1 MKKMFTFLFKYYKG
15 MHIFIWLF
23 ILFSL
28 TNSFIQLR
36 IPIMSQE
43 AIDNWIETT
52 PQMSQLIDLGI
63 IIAILILCT
72 ILLGIFNRYLGT
84 YLSANV
90 GLRIRNDMINHIQ
103 HLPLEEFENKRTGDL
118 ITRAVSDVENIS
130 DTLYK
135 IPESFLNAV
144 LLLSGSIFTMIHID
158 TELTILLMIV
168 IPVFMIINV
177 YLAPKA
183 RRLQRKSRTA
193 YGQMITSAESII
205 SGIRVSKSFNHQT
218 YLNNLF
224 NQTGTVYKKIE
235 LKEAIIESLF
245 RSSEILMREG
255 FRLIT
260 IIFGGYK
267 VAKGE
272 ITVGELILFQ
282 ALMFAFLRPINV
294 LIELLPQLLK
304 SLGSFDKIMEVIN
317 MQEENLDGQTPD
329 YDFKEIAIKNLNFRY
344 LSNFNHKVLNG
355 INLNIKAG
363 EKIGIVGHTGCGKTT
378 LCHLLVKFYEVDDHQ
393 IFFNGVDIN
402 KLSTTALRDQIG
414 IVQQNVHIFASSIK
428 ENLLIAKPDA
438 TDEQIFEALAF
449 AEAKSFVDELPQGIH
464 TFVGERGIKLSG
476 GQKQRIS
483 IARIFLQNPK
493 ILILDESTSA
503 LDNET
508 EKNIQLTL
516 DKLKKNRTIITVAHR
531 LTTIKNSDKIIVL
544 DDGKIVE
551 QGTHEQL
558 IKNHG
563 LYHKLNFNFS

>member
-1 MKKMFTFLFKYYKG
+1 MKKMFVFLIKYYKG
-15 MHIFIWLF
+15 LYIFILLF

-28 TNSFIQLR
+28 TNSFIQLN
-36 IPIMSQE
+36 IPIMSQV

-52 PQMSQLIDLGI
+52 PESSELIDLGI
-63 IIAILILCT
+63 IIAILVLCT
-72 ILLGIFNRYLGT
+72 VILGIFNRYLGT

-90 GLRIRNDMINHIQ
+90 GLAIRNDMIQHIQ
-103 HLPLEEFENKRTGDL
+103 NLPLDEIEDKRTGDL

-135 IPESFLNAV
+135 VPESFLNAV
-144 LLLSGSIFTMIHID
+144 LLLGGSIFTMIRID
-158 TELTILLMIV
+158 VELTVLLIVV
-168 IPVFMIINV
+168 IPVFMMINV

-193 YGQMITSAESII
+193 YGEMISSAESII
-205 SGIRVSKSFNHQT
+205 SGIRVSKSFNNQK
-218 YLNNLF
+218 YLGESF
-224 NQTGTVYKKIE
+224 NRVGLNYKEIE

-245 RSSEILMREG
+245 RSSEIIMREG

-317 MQEENLDGQTPD
+317 IEEESLNG
-329 YDFKEIAIKNLNFRY
+329 EIINNYNGNIEIKNLNFAY
-344 LSNFNHKVLNG
+344 KSNSKSQVLKN
-355 INLNIKAG
+355 INLSIKAG

-378 LCHLLVKFYEVDDHQ
+378 LCNLLVKFYSIDSNQ
-393 IFFNGVDIN
+393 IFLEGVDIN
-402 KLSTTALRDQIG
+402 KLSSSDLRNQVG
-414 IVQQNVHIFASSIK
+414 IVQQDVHIFASSIK
-428 ENLLIAKPDA
+428 ENLLVSKSDA
-438 TDEQIFEALAF
+438 TNEEIVEALEF
-449 AEAKSFVDELPQGIH
+449 AEAKEFVDKLPDGLN

-493 ILILDESTSA
+493 ILILDESTSS

-508 EKNIQLTL
+508 EKKIQNTL
-516 DKLKKNRTIITVAHR
+516 DKLKKDRTIISVAHR
-531 LTTIKNSDKIIVL
+531 LTTIMNSDKIIVL
-544 DDGKIVE
+544 DNGEIIE
-551 QGTHEQL
+551 EGTHNQL
-558 IKNHG
+558 IKNNG
-563 LYHKLNFNFS
+563 LYSKLCYDFY

>member
-1 MKKMFTFLFKYYKG
+1 MKKMFIFLIKYYKG
-15 MHIFIWLF
+15 MYIFILLF

-28 TNSFIQLR
+28 TNSFIQLN
-36 IPIMSQE
+36 IPIMSQV

-52 PQMSQLIDLGI
+52 PQSSELIHLGI
-63 IIAILILCT
+63 IIALLVLCT
-72 ILLGIFNRYLGT
+72 LLLGIFNRYLGT

-90 GLRIRNDMINHIQ
+90 GLAIRNDMIHHIQ
-103 HLPLEEFENKRTGDL
+103 NLPLEEIEDKRTGDL

-144 LLLSGSIFTMIHID
+144 LLLGGSIFTMIRID
-158 TELTILLMIV
+158 VELTVLLIIV
-168 IPVFMIINV
+168 IPVFMVINV

-193 YGQMITSAESII
+193 YGKMITSAESII
-205 SGIRVSKSFNHQT
+205 SGVRVSKSFNNQK
-218 YLNNLF
+218 YLENSF
-224 NQTGTVYKKIE
+224 NKVGEKYKELE

-245 RSSEILMREG
+245 RSSEIIMREG

-317 MQEENLDGQTPD
+317 IEEEILSGEILNNLNGN
-329 YDFKEIAIKNLNFRY
+329 IIIKNLNFSY
-344 LSNFNHKVLNG
+344 PSNSEYKVLKN
-355 INLNIKAG
+355 INLSIKSG

-378 LCHLLVKFYEVDDHQ
+378 LCNLLVKFYSINSNQ
-393 IFFNGVDIN
+393 IFLEGVDIN
-402 KLSTTALRDQIG
+402 KISSSNLRNQIG
-414 IVQQNVHIFASSIK
+414 IVQQDVHIFASSIK
-428 ENLLIAKPDA
+428 ENLLISKPNA
-438 TDEQIFEALAF
+438 THEELLEALEF
-449 AEAKSFVDELPQGIH
+449 AEAKEFVDKLPKGLN
-464 TFVGERGIKLSG
+464 TYVGERGVKLSG

-493 ILILDESTSA
+493 ILILDESTSS

-508 EKNIQLTL
+508 EKKIQNTL
-516 DKLKKNRTIITVAHR
+516 DKLKKDRTIISVAHR
-531 LTTIKNSDKIIVL
+531 LTTIMNSDKIIVL
-544 DDGKIVE
+544 DNGEIKE
-551 QGTHEQL
+551 EGTHNQL
-558 IKNHG
+558 IQNNG
-563 LYHKLNFNFS
+563 LYSKLYHNFN

>member
-1 MKKMFTFLFKYYKG
+1 
-15 MHIFIWLF
+15 
-23 ILFSL
+23 
-28 TNSFIQLR
+28 
-36 IPIMSQE
+36 MSQK
-43 AIDNWIETT
+43 AIDDWIETT
-52 PQMSQLIDLGI
+52 PQISQLIDLGI
-63 IIAILILCT
+63 IIAILVLCT

-90 GLRIRNDMINHIQ
+90 SLSIRNDMIQHIQ
-103 HLPLEEFENKRTGDL
+103 NLPLDEFEDKRTGDL

-144 LLLSGSIFTMIHID
+144 LLLSGSIFTMINID
-158 TELTILLMIV
+158 VELTVLLIIV
-168 IPVFMIINV
+168 IPVFMMINV

-193 YGQMITSAESII
+193 YGEMISSAESII
-205 SGIRVSKSFNHQT
+205 SGIRVSKSFNNQK
-218 YLNNLF
+218 YLESLF
-224 NQTGTVYKKIE
+224 NKVGIKYKKIE

-245 RSSEILMREG
+245 RSSEIIMREG

-317 MQEENLDGQTPD
+317 IKEENLSG
-329 YDFKEIAIKNLNFRY
+329 EIINNYHGNIEIKNLNFAY
-344 LSNFNHKVLNG
+344 KSNNSHKVLK
-355 INLNIKAG
+355 NITLSIKSG

-378 LCHLLVKFYEVDDHQ
+378 LCNLLVKFYSVDSNQ
-393 IFFNGVDIN
+393 IFIEGVDIN
-402 KLSTTALRDQIG
+402 KLSSLDLRNQIS
-414 IVQQNVHIFASSIK
+414 IVQQDVHIFASSIK
-428 ENLLIAKPDA
+428 ENLLISKPDA
-438 TDEQIFEALAF
+438 TNEELLEALAF
-449 AEAKSFVDELPQGIH
+449 AEAKDFVDKLPEGLN

-493 ILILDESTSA
+493 ILILDESTSS

-508 EKNIQLTL
+508 EKKIQLTL
-516 DKLKKNRTIITVAHR
+516 DKLKKDRTIITVAHR

-544 DDGKIVE
+544 DQGEIIE
-551 QGTHEQL
+551 QGTHFEL
-558 IKNHG
+558 IQNRG
-563 LYHKLNFNFS
+563 LYNKLCYDFNT

>member
-1 MKKMFTFLFKYYKG
+1 MRKMFAFLIKYYKG
-15 MHIFIWLF
+15 LYIFIILF

-28 TNSFIQLR
+28 TNSFIQLN
-36 IPIMSQE
+36 IPIMSQV
-43 AIDNWIETT
+43 AIDDWIETT
-52 PQMSQLIDLGI
+52 PQISQLIDLGI
-63 IIAILILCT
+63 IIAILVLCT
-72 ILLGIFNRYLGT
+72 VVLGIFNRYLGT

-90 GLRIRNDMINHIQ
+90 GLAIRNDMIQHIQ
-103 HLPLEEFENKRTGDL
+103 NLPLDEFEDKRTGDL

-144 LLLSGSIFTMIHID
+144 LLLGGSIFTMIRID
-158 TELTILLMIV
+158 VELTVLLIVV
-168 IPVFMIINV
+168 IPIFMIINV

-193 YGQMITSAESII
+193 YGEMISSAESII
-205 SGIRVSKSFNHQT
+205 SGIRVSKSFNNQK
-218 YLNNLF
+218 YIGESF
-224 NQTGTVYKKIE
+224 NKVGIKYKELE

-245 RSSEILMREG
+245 RSSEIIMREG

-267 VAKGE
+267 VAQGE

-317 MQEENLDGQTPD
+317 IKEESLTG
-329 YDFKEIAIKNLNFRY
+329 EIIKNCNGNIEIKNLNFAY
-344 LSNFNHKVLNG
+344 KSNSENKVLKN
-355 INLNIKAG
+355 INLSIKAG

-378 LCHLLVKFYEVDDHQ
+378 LCNLLVKFYSVDSNQ
-393 IFFNGVDIN
+393 IFLEGIDIN
-402 KLSTTALRDQIG
+402 KLSSTDLRNQIG
-414 IVQQNVHIFASSIK
+414 IVQQDVHIFASSIK
-428 ENLLIAKPDA
+428 ENLLISRPNA
-438 TDEQIFEALAF
+438 THEELIEALEF
-449 AEAKSFVDELPQGIH
+449 AEAKEFVNSLPEGLN

-493 ILILDESTSA
+493 ILILDESTSS

-508 EKNIQLTL
+508 EKKIQLTL
-516 DKLKKNRTIITVAHR
+516 DKLKKDRTIITVAHR
-531 LTTIKNSDKIIVL
+531 LTTIMNSDKIIML
-544 DDGKIVE
+544 DHGKIIE
-551 QGTHEQL
+551 QGTHTQL
-558 IKNHG
+558 IQKNG
-563 LYHKLNFNFS
+563 LYRKLCYDFN